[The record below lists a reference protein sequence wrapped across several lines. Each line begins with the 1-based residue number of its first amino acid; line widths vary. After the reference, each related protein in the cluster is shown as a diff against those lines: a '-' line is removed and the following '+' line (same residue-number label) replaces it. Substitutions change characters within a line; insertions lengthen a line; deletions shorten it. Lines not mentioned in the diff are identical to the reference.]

1 VGTIEPVLE
10 RTGALVSAEDADD
23 AYEDHWYRVLRAAAD
38 RAAAVAEGL
47 EDGGSER
54 DSGDGWLRSRG

>member
-1 VGTIEPVLE
+1 MGTIEPVLDGKASV
-10 RTGALVSAEDADD
+10 TVEDADN

-47 EDGGSER
+47 EDGGA
-54 DSGDGWLRSRG
+54 DLDLGDGWLRSRG

>member
-1 VGTIEPVLE
+1 MGTLEPVLDLIG
-10 RTGALVSAEDADD
+10 RSQHRDDADD

-47 EDGGSER
+47 NDGGAEL
-54 DSGDGWLRSRG
+54 DLGDGWLRPRA